1 MSVHPRKVSPCRPT
15 LLGLAAVLLASLLAP
30 ATASAEEVRREE
42 QSYYAG
48 DATRVEIHLSFGSLQ
63 VYGTDDRNAEVEFVI
78 TCRRQDRAKCDRRA
92 ERILLQA
99 RLHGD
104 TLHLELKNT
113 PRGQIQGLDAHMKVW
128 IPRRHGLEIDVSG
141 GDIRVEGMR
150 SHLEIDSAGGQV
162 EVLFPQDEAKYVKV
176 DVGFGEADLWTRD
189 GSRIEGAGFPKGIN
203 WRGTGHAE
211 VEIDLGGGE
220 ADIRLE

>member
-1 MSVHPRKVSPCRPT
+1 MHLRSTPV
-15 LLGLAAVLLASLLAP
+15 LGPILHGVAAVLLVSLFLP
-30 ATASAEEVRREE
+30 ATASADEVRRVE

-48 DATRVEIHLSFGSLQ
+48 DATRVEVQLSFGSLQ

-78 TCRRQDRAKCDRRA
+78 TCRREDMQKCERRA
-92 ERILLQA
+92 ERIRLQA

-113 PRGQIQGLDAHMKVW
+113 PRGQIQGVDAHMKVW

-150 SHLEIDSAGGQV
+150 SHLEIDSAGGRV
-162 EVLFPQDEAKYVKV
+162 EVLYPQDDAKYVKV